1 MSGPALIDP
10 RAATRM
16 DAILGEAALTW
27 TCPTCGQTRVFEGGR
42 PEGHADCPECGCQI
56 ADESAVLWTKPRK
69 AVVAST
75 NSYLF

>member
-1 MSGPALIDP
+1 MSGPTLIDP

-16 DAILGEAALTW
+16 DAALGEAALSW
-27 TCPTCGQTRVFEGGR
+27 ICPSCGQTRGFEGGR
-42 PEGHADCPECGCQI
+42 PEGHADCPECGCRI
-56 ADESAVLWTKPRK
+56 AEPRADLWARPRR